1 MKKKTLTIA
10 IALVLVV
17 ALAVGA
23 TYAYLTAQTKT
34 VKNTFVA
41 GGAVDQNDLNLYEH
55 KAKLNDDGTY
65 TLGSEVL
72 DGSEGKTGNEYT
84 VMPGANLPKDPTVKV
99 TAANGPY
106 YLFVEVTK
114 GAKVDGDTL
123 KYTVDSSKWLRLT
136 SITGREVYVY
146 AADGATATILDGKLD
161 ATPVLKAIS
170 DTDSN
175 TIQVST
181 DNTKVAAL
189 TRANSALTF
198 QAYACQ
204 SAGFADAAA
213 AFNQCF
219 GTTTGK

>member
-41 GGAVDQNDLNLYEH
+41 GSAVDQNDLNLYEH

-84 VMPGANLPKDPTVKV
+84 VMPGVNLPKDPTVKV

-189 TRANSALTF
+189 TTANSALTF